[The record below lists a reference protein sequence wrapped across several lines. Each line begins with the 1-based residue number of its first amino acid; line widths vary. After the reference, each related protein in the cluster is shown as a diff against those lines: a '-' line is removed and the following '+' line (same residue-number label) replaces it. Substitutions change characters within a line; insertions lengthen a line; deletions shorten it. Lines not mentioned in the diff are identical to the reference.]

1 MTIHE
6 EMERMRRKKLDK
18 ENSFEKFMERKKK
31 QEAVLQDIEAYEL
44 YLREKKNNEVN
55 EIITKIK
62 KENDIS

>member
-31 QEAVLQDIEAYEL
+31 QDAVLEDIEAYEL

>member
-1 MTIHE
+1 
-6 EMERMRRKKLDK
+6 MRRKKLDK

>member
-31 QEAVLQDIEAYEL
+31 QEAVLEDIEAYEL

>member
-31 QEAVLQDIEAYEL
+31 QEAVLEDIEAYEL

-55 EIITKIK
+55 EIIAKIK

>member
-31 QEAVLQDIEAYEL
+31 QEAVLEDIEAYEL
-44 YLREKKNNEVN
+44 YLREKKNNEVS
-55 EIITKIK
+55 EIIAKIK